1 MATLMQMN
9 RRGLVLTAAGLLA
22 GLVGPARAADLLAD
36 LKAGRRPLRV
46 GTDATFPPFE
56 QTSPAGEK
64 SGFDIDLVSAIARY
78 AGIARVEFQQVP
90 FGQLV
95 PGLLADHIDLAASAI
110 YITPERA
117 KVVDFS
123 EPYFSGGLSVMLKPN
138 DNSVTRPQ
146 DLNGKTIAVQVGTK
160 SVNYLQ
166 QNFPGAN
173 LHIAQTNDQMFQSLQ
188 SRQAD
193 AVVSGLPAA
202 KYYIKIHG
210 GAKLAP
216 FTLTHEE
223 YGLAMRKSDPALLA
237 TVNAALD
244 AFKADGSLKALE
256 AKWFG

>member
-1 MATLMQMN
+1 MPIS
-9 RRGLVLTAAGLLA
+9 RRALGLTAAGLVA
-22 GLVGPARAADLLAD
+22 GLSGTARAADLLAD
-36 LKAGRRPLRV
+36 LKAGTRALRV

-64 SGFDIDLVSAIARY
+64 SGFDIDLVSAVARH
-78 AGIARVEFQQVP
+78 AGIAKVDFQQVP

-123 EPYFSGGLSVMLKPN
+123 QPYFTGGLSVMLRPG
-138 DNSVTRPQ
+138 DDSVKAPQ
-146 DLNGKTIAVQVGTK
+146 DLNGKTVAVQVGTK
-160 SVNYLQ
+160 SVNWLQ
-166 QNFPGAN
+166 QNLPDAR

-193 AVVSGLPAA
+193 AVVTGLPAA
-202 KYYIKIHG
+202 KYYIKTHG

-216 FTLTHEE
+216 FTLTQEA

-237 TVNAALD
+237 AVNAALA
-244 AFKADGSLKALE
+244 AFEADGSLKALE
-256 AKWFG
+256 EKWFG

>member
-1 MATLMQMN
+1 MPISRRALGLAAT
-9 RRGLVLTAAGLLA
+9 GLLA
-22 GLVGPARAADLLAD
+22 GVSATARAADLLAD
-36 LKAGRRPLRV
+36 LKSGVRALRV

-64 SGFDIDLVSAIARY
+64 SGFDIDLVSAVARH
-78 AGIARVEFQQVP
+78 AGIAKVEFQQVP

-123 EPYFSGGLSVMLKPN
+123 QPYFTGGLSVMLRPG
-138 DNSVTRPQ
+138 DDSVTKPA
-146 DLNGKTIAVQVGTK
+146 DLNGKTVAVQVGTK
-160 SVNYLQ
+160 SVNWLQ
-166 QNFPGAN
+166 QNLPEAR

-193 AVVSGLPAA
+193 AVVTGLPAA
-202 KYYIKIHG
+202 KYYIKTHG

-216 FTLTHEE
+216 FTLTHEQ
-223 YGLAMRKSDPALLA
+223 YGLAIRKTDPALLA
-237 TVNAALD
+237 AVNAALA
-244 AFKADGSLKALE
+244 AFESDGSLKALE